1 MREWIIIIVIIL
13 IITFGNFITDKYLE
27 GTTNELINELKDL
40 KQKTIEI
47 NENDDRLQ
55 IKNKMAELEE
65 KWNKT
70 NKMISI
76 VVMHQEINNVEE
88 ALTKARTS
96 INYGELKDA
105 IVELETAIF
114 LADNIKE
121 REKVNLKNIF

>member
-114 LADNIKE
+114 FADNIKE